1 MPTPDGR
8 AYDVLFVGT
17 DEGKVVKAVNA
28 ASFDEYNQVDSVVIE
43 EMQVLPL
50 GVPIKNL
57 YVVYEKLVVLSDD
70 EIQAVPLQRCN
81 SDKVTS
87 CR

>member
-1 MPTPDGR
+1 VPTPDGR

-28 ASFDEYNQVDSVVIE
+28 ASFESDDQVESIIVE
-43 EMQVLPL
+43 EMEVLPPS
-50 GVPIKNL
+50 VPIKNL
-57 YVVYEKLVVLSDD
+57 YVVHNQLVVLSDD
-70 EIQAVPLQRCN
+70 EIQAVPLQRCA
-81 SDKVTS
+81 SDRITT